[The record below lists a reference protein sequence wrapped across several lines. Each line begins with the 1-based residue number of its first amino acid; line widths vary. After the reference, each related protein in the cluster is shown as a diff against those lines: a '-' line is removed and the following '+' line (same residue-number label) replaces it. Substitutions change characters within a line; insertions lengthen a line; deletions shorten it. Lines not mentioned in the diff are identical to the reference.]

1 VSVVLKRYD
10 LSGAELQQLARLERD
25 DRVRARLMMI
35 GYMCEGLSPDAAARA
50 VGLRRASGYKWA
62 RRYEAEGVAGLS
74 DRPRSGRPAKLD
86 PTKAEAFKERVLDG
100 AEHEREGIASL
111 RGLDAQ
117 RILKQ
122 EFGADYG
129 LSGTYGLIHRLQLSW
144 LVSRPRHG
152 PTDADRQAEVRHA

>member
-1 VSVVLKRYD
+1 MLKRCD
-10 LSGAELQQLARLERD
+10 ISGPELKQLACLESD
-25 DRVRARLMMI
+25 ERVRARLMMI
-35 GYMCEGLSPDAAARA
+35 GYMCDGLDPDAAARA

-86 PTKAEAFKERVLDG
+86 PNKAEAFKERVLDG
-100 AEHEREGIASL
+100 AEREHEGPANL

-129 LSGTYGLIHRLQLSW
+129 LSGTYGLIHRLELSW
-144 LVSRPRHG
+144 LVSRPRHQRS
-152 PTDADRQAEVRHA
+152 DANGQAEVRPA